1 MLSGKSTVG
10 KKLAKHLNYEFVD
23 TDKWIENKYR
33 LSVEGIFSKY
43 GEKVFRSFERKAL
56 LELIAKDNIVISTG
70 GGLPCF
76 DGNMEIIKA
85 SGFSIYLNI
94 SPLSVITRH
103 KVSHRKRPLLESK
116 DEADLLQFVTA
127 NIAQR
132 EVFYLQADLIVRA
145 ENADIN
151 NIILKVL
158 SHSSFRQGE

>member
-33 LSVEGIFSKY
+33 LSVDGIFSKY
-43 GEKVFRSFERKAL
+43 GEKVFRSFEREAL
-56 LELIAKDNIVISTG
+56 LELIAKDNILISTG

-94 SPLSVITRH
+94 SPLNFLPIHNTLH
-103 KVSHRKRPLLESK
+103 
-116 DEADLLQFVTA
+116 
-127 NIAQR
+127 
-132 EVFYLQADLIVRA
+132 
-145 ENADIN
+145 
-151 NIILKVL
+151 
-158 SHSSFRQGE
+158 HSSDKSLQLYSHALQEVLHHR